1 MNKDELTAEKA
12 ALEEQ
17 YEEFKKKGLNLTM
30 ARGVP
35 APEQLDLSINMLLHC
50 LDGDYKSKS
59 GADCRSYGVLDGIPE
74 AKELFMEML
83 GVGADEI
90 IVGGNSSLQMM
101 YDTIIRAM
109 QLGVLDSEKP
119 WCKYDSVKFL
129 CPAPGY
135 DRHFAMCEALG
146 IEMITVPY
154 KEDGPDMDEVER
166 LVASDE
172 AIKGIWCVP
181 MYSNPTGITYSE
193 EVVRRFA
200 NLKPVAKDFRIF
212 WDNAYCVHHLTNDH
226 AHLLNIIEECKKAG
240 NPNMVFEFSSTSKI
254 SFPGGGLAVICA
266 SKDNIDFIKKQM
278 AFQTIGFDKLNQ
290 LRHAKYFKNFEGVT
304 EHMRHHAAIIYPKF
318 EVVLY
323 MLEKEIEP
331 LGIGK
336 WTNPKGGYFISFDS
350 LPGCAKRIVAL
361 AKEGG
366 VVLTGAGATFPYGKD
381 PNDSNIRI
389 APTYPS
395 VGELLQAMVLFC
407 ICVRLAS
414 VEKLLEEIKA
424 LKN

>member
-1 MNKDELTAEKA
+1 MLYTEMNKEQLSEEKA
-12 ALEEQ
+12 LLDQ
-17 YEEFKKKGLNLTM
+17 KYEEFKAKGLNLTM

-50 LDGDYKSKS
+50 LDGDTKSKS

-83 GVGADEI
+83 GVGADEV

-101 YDTIIRAM
+101 YDTIIRAL
-109 QLGVLDSEKP
+109 QLGVLGSEKP
-119 WCKYDSVKFL
+119 WCKYDHVKFL

-146 IEMITVPY
+146 IEMIPIEY

-172 AIKGIWCVP
+172 SIKGIWCVP
-181 MYSNPTGITYSE
+181 MYSNPTGITYSD

-200 NLKPVAKDFRIF
+200 NLKPAAKDFRIF
-212 WDNAYCVHHLTNDH
+212 WDNAYCVHHLVND
-226 AHLLNIIEECKKAG
+226 APDKLLNIIDECKKAG
-240 NPNMVFEFSSTSKI
+240 NPDMVFEFSSTSKI

-266 SKDNIDFIKKQM
+266 SKANIDFIKKQM
-278 AFQTIGFDKLNQ
+278 AMQTIGFDKLNQ
-290 LRHAKYFKNFEGVT
+290 LRHAKFFKNYDGIV
-304 EHMRHHAAIIYPKF
+304 EHMRHHAAIIRPKF

-323 MLEKEIEP
+323 KLEQELKP
-331 LGIGK
+331 LGIAS
-336 WTNPKGGYFISFDS
+336 WTKPRGGYFISFD
-350 LPGCAKRIVAL
+350 GMEGTAKRIVAL
-361 AKEGG
+361 AKEAG
-366 VVLTGAGATFPYGKD
+366 VTMTDAGATYPYGKD
-381 PNDSNIRI
+381 PHDSNIRI

-395 VGELLQAMVLFC
+395 VSDLLKAIDLFC
-407 ICVRLAS
+407 VCVRLAA
-414 VEKLLEEIKA
+414 VEKLLNA
-424 LKN
+424 

>member
-1 MNKDELTAEKA
+1 MLYTEMNKDELTAEKA

-154 KEDGPDMDEVER
+154 K
-166 LVASDE
+166 L
-172 AIKGIWCVP
+172 
-181 MYSNPTGITYSE
+181 
-193 EVVRRFA
+193 
-200 NLKPVAKDFRIF
+200 
-212 WDNAYCVHHLTNDH
+212 
-226 AHLLNIIEECKKAG
+226 
-240 NPNMVFEFSSTSKI
+240 
-254 SFPGGGLAVICA
+254 
-266 SKDNIDFIKKQM
+266 
-278 AFQTIGFDKLNQ
+278 
-290 LRHAKYFKNFEGVT
+290 
-304 EHMRHHAAIIYPKF
+304 
-318 EVVLY
+318 
-323 MLEKEIEP
+323 
-331 LGIGK
+331 
-336 WTNPKGGYFISFDS
+336 S
-350 LPGCAKRIVAL
+350 LIH
-361 AKEGG
+361 
-366 VVLTGAGATFPYGKD
+366 
-381 PNDSNIRI
+381 I
-389 APTYPS
+389 
-395 VGELLQAMVLFC
+395 
-407 ICVRLAS
+407 
-414 VEKLLEEIKA
+414 
-424 LKN
+424 